1 MWICCSIAQGAG
13 AKTALVR
20 ETVVDGGSIY
30 LSDLLP
36 KSAPQHVRLVAQEIL
51 VGQSP
56 RPGSI
61 RVLTGDGLARVL
73 DDQKDLLDELG
84 LPEQIIVRR
93 SGRLVTREEVTQAI
107 QASLRHNEDF
117 SKLVIAPDSVRFAAA
132 VLVSTANA
140 DLKVTRIEVDQ
151 PLHQLDFWL
160 VSGADP
166 AILPFLVTARPES
179 PSNVLPGFDDDA
191 SGQGTGN
198 GGSSSHWSSALFK
211 SHPARASERP
221 ATIVEAGKTAQ
232 LHLISGKTTEM
243 FLAAVALERGALG
256 QRIRVRLESTGR
268 VLEAQVVGMGQL
280 EAEY

>member
-1 MWICCSIAQGAG
+1 
-13 AKTALVR
+13 VR

-36 KSAPQHVRLVAQEIL
+36 NSAPSRVRLAAQEIL

-61 RVLTGDGLARVL
+61 RVLTSEGLERVL
-73 DDQKDLLDELG
+73 DDQQSLSNELQV
-84 LPEQIIVRR
+84 PEQIIVRR

-107 QASLRHNEDF
+107 QSSLRHNEDF
-117 SKLVIAPDSVRFAAA
+117 SKVVISPDNVRFAAA

-140 DLKVTRIEVDQ
+140 DLRVTRIEMDQ
-151 PLHQLDFWL
+151 PLHQLNFWL

-166 AILPFLVTARPES
+166 AILPFLVSARPQDV
-179 PSNVLPGFDDDA
+179 SNGLPGFDNDA
-191 SGQGTGN
+191 STDATAA
-198 GGSSSHWSSALFK
+198 GSTSGRWSSALFR
-211 SHPARASERP
+211 SHPPRATERP

-232 LHLISGKTTEM
+232 LHLISGKTSEM
-243 FLAAVALERGALG
+243 FLAAIALERGSLG